1 MKKPNFFLSFLTLL
15 TVLCIT
21 SHLSAATRGL
31 KVVSKDGQDMDLYK
45 DYRAVV
51 VGVSDYEHWPN
62 LPNAVNDAIEV
73 ADKLK
78 RMGFHV
84 KLVRDPTY
92 REMRTVITD
101 MVYKAGREYN
111 RGLLFYYAGHGETE
125 ILADGKK
132 MGYIIPRDCPL
143 LGKDP
148 AGFAN
153 HSISMREIEST
164 SLKIRSKHVLMLFDS
179 CFSGALFSLVRAAP
193 EDITEKTDSPV
204 RQYITAGREDE
215 AVPDKSMFKRCFL
228 IGLNGDAD
236 LTGDGYITGSELGM
250 YLSDKVV
257 NYTHRQQHPQ
267 YGKIN
272 NPDLDRGDFVFALKI
287 PSTPKPPAL
296 VQSGGVRDYDKIIK
310 ERESNRKKWDAWQKQ
325 LETDVAKVER
335 YDKSGALNEK
345 EKAEA
350 WEGLLASYSADNPY
364 SVKDDEYR
372 EKAKERNLYWKGYKK
387 SGKLFVDTTP
397 PGSRIRILNI
407 GPKFYQGM
415 ELRPGRYHVETS
427 KQGYETKKMWVQ
439 LDAEEDKKVEVR
451 LEQLQASIQPKSIA
465 TNTRQPSS
473 TSNVS
478 NRDDANIAS
487 VLSNPSYSRP
497 SSSTSDVIN
506 QDDVLRKIIAP
517 TVDVAKQEYV
527 APIAK
532 TTVSKS
538 MREPTGKPLAP
549 GSLNLNGR
557 WKGNGEWTDEGGRGT
572 FSYTA
577 EIVQNDMKIKI
588 TGNVLGT
595 LKGNI
600 LHLEPKTTY
609 NPNSEVTLYYPDR
622 EYKISQD
629 GNTLTSKFDYVWE
642 IENPHRRGN
651 GSMTV
656 TMIRE

>member
-1 MKKPNFFLSFLTLL
+1 MKKAFLFFFILMILS
-15 TVLCIT
+15 VICIA
-21 SHLSAATRGL
+21 SRVSAANRGIS
-31 KVVSKDGQDMDLYK
+31 VVSKRGQSLHFYN
-45 DYRAVV
+45 DYQALV
-51 VGVSDYEHWPN
+51 VGVSNYELWPK
-62 LPNAVNDAIEV
+62 LPNAANDAVEV
-73 ADKLK
+73 ATKL
-78 RMGFHV
+78 RSMGIHV
-84 KLVRDPTY
+84 KLVLDPTY
-92 REMRTVITD
+92 RELKTALTH
-101 MVYKAGREYN
+101 MVYKMGREQN
-111 RGLLFYYAGHGETE
+111 RGVLFYYAGHGETE
-125 ILADGKK
+125 TLADGKK

-143 LGKDP
+143 IRKDP
-148 AGFAN
+148 GGFAN
-153 HSISMREIEST
+153 HAISMREIESA
-164 SLKIRSKHVLMLFDS
+164 SLRIRSKHVLMLFDS
-179 CFSGALFSLVRAAP
+179 CFSGALFALVRAVP
-193 EDITEKTDSPV
+193 HDITEKSTLPV

-215 AVPDKSMFKRCFL
+215 EVPDQSMFKRCLL
-228 IGLNGDAD
+228 IGLEGDAD
-236 LTGDGYITGSELGM
+236 LTGDGYVTGSELGM
-250 YLSDKVV
+250 YLADNVV

-287 PSTPKPPAL
+287 PSTPKPPAP

-350 WEGLLASYSADNPY
+350 WEGLLTSYSADNPY

-415 ELRPGRYHVETS
+415 ELKPGRYHVETF

-439 LDAEEDKKVEVR
+439 LDAEEDKKVEIR
-451 LEQLQASIQPKSIA
+451 LEQLQTSIQPKSTA
-465 TNTRQPSS
+465 TNTRQTSS

-478 NRDDANIAS
+478 NRDDANTAS
-487 VLSNPSYSRP
+487 APSKPSYSRP

-506 QDDVLRKIIAP
+506 QDGVLRKIIAP

-527 APIAK
+527 ASIAK

-538 MREPTGKPLAP
+538 TMEPTGKPLPP

-557 WKGNGEWTDEGGRGT
+557 WKGAGEWTDENKSGT
-572 FSYTA
+572 FNYTT
-577 EIVQNDMKIKI
+577 EIVQNGMEIKMA
-588 TGNVLGT
+588 GNVLGT

-600 LHLEPKTTY
+600 LHLEPRTSY
-609 NPNSEVTLYYPDR
+609 NPNSKVTVYYPDR

-642 IENPHRRGN
+642 VENPHQRGN
-651 GSMTV
+651 GYMTV
-656 TMIRE
+656 TIIRE